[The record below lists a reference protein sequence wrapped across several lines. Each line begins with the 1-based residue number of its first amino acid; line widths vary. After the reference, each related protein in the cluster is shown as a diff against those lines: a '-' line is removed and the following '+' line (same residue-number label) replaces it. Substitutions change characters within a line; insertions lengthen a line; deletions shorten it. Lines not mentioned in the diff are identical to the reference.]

1 MAVIQDVELKDK
13 KGKLAYRIIFAILAI
28 GVIFQFMPLFLM
40 ITGTFKTP
48 AELVDP
54 IPKIF
59 PSHWSFDAYKSAFEQ
74 YQLGVNVF
82 NSFFIA
88 AMVIIVQVTTSA
100 MAAYSLSKLKPK
112 CGEAVYML
120 MLGTMMFSGT
130 ALMFPTYIMM
140 SKIGLIGNKFAVVLS
155 LSAWAYSVIL
165 FRGFFDGI
173 PKDLLEAGYIDGA
186 NKFQTLIH
194 IMLPLSKPIFAVNI
208 LNTFMAVYNEFVLS
222 SMLLPDAKDWTLMIR
237 LYLIQQNSSVPMNVI
252 YVLLVV
258 TVVPIILFYLLAQ
271 NYIAEGVT
279 MTGIKG

>member
-1 MAVIQDVELKDK
+1 
-13 KGKLAYRIIFAILAI
+13 
-28 GVIFQFMPLFLM
+28 
-40 ITGTFKTP
+40 
-48 AELVDP
+48 
-54 IPKIF
+54 
-59 PSHWSFDAYKSAFEQ
+59 
-74 YQLGVNVF
+74 
-82 NSFFIA
+82 
-88 AMVIIVQVTTSA
+88 MVIIVQVSTSA

-173 PKDLLEAGYIDGA
+173 PKDLIEAGYIDGA

-194 IMLPLSKPIFAVNI
+194 VMLPLSKPIFAVNI